1 MGDDAMHEQ
10 LKRMLE
16 EMGRPAV
23 CVIGEVG
30 LDTYVWGCVSGISPE
45 GPIPVLRVSQTERR
59 PGGAAVVAVMLGALG
74 ARPACVGAVGEDEA
88 GRRLREQLEAGGIDA
103 AGLVVFADR
112 TTPMRV
118 RYFGYVQAAGRGVQQ
133 MLRVEEATGTPLEAG
148 QVDAIFDVARAAVS
162 RADAVLV
169 YNLPDGPAACDLI
182 ERVTR
187 HAVARGKPLIV
198 DPEMPS
204 DGRAW
209 RGASCLLVNRAEA
222 GALTG
227 LKLTG
232 AHDWAAAARM
242 LIDDGEL
249 QSVVIKLDRD
259 GIYMATAGGE
269 SRHVPA
275 HPRELADVTGA
286 GDMVAAALGLG
297 MAAGRP
303 IEAAVDLAN
312 LAAGV
317 EVTYHGARAVSR
329 RELQAELLA
338 AADPALRKIKPLSE
352 LLEISR
358 ERRARGE
365 KMAFTNGCF
374 DLLHLGHLNL
384 IQFAR
389 RQGDYLV
396 VGLNTDRGVKAL
408 KGPSRPVNNQEIRA
422 RILAGLEDVDYVVMF
437 DTESVL
443 PLIQQIKP
451 DVLVKG
457 GDYPK
462 TGVVGWEFVEGYGGR
477 VALAPQVKG
486 LSTTEIIQR
495 MSTGDEQQSGRKQ

>member
-1 MGDDAMHEQ
+1 
-10 LKRMLE
+10 
-16 EMGRPAV
+16 
-23 CVIGEVG
+23 
-30 LDTYVWGCVSGISPE
+30 
-45 GPIPVLRVSQTERR
+45 
-59 PGGAAVVAVMLGALG
+59 
-74 ARPACVGAVGEDEA
+74 
-88 GRRLREQLEAGGIDA
+88 
-103 AGLVVFADR
+103 
-112 TTPMRV
+112 
-118 RYFGYVQAAGRGVQQ
+118 
-133 MLRVEEATGTPLEAG
+133 
-148 QVDAIFDVARAAVS
+148 
-162 RADAVLV
+162 
-169 YNLPDGPAACDLI
+169 
-182 ERVTR
+182 
-187 HAVARGKPLIV
+187 
-198 DPEMPS
+198 
-204 DGRAW
+204 
-209 RGASCLLVNRAEA
+209 
-222 GALTG
+222 
-227 LKLTG
+227 
-232 AHDWAAAARM
+232 
-242 LIDDGEL
+242 
-249 QSVVIKLDRD
+249 
-259 GIYMATAGGE
+259 
-269 SRHVPA
+269 
-275 HPRELADVTGA
+275 
-286 GDMVAAALGLG
+286 
-297 MAAGRP
+297 
-303 IEAAVDLAN
+303 
-312 LAAGV
+312 V